1 MKNKIYIKTQIPR
14 STQFK
19 ENISN
24 INTGIKFKGKDFE
37 FGICAVKYWGDF
49 KPREEPLIIME
60 INGKNYEIG
69 LNDFILKVE
78 PILKEG
84 TKGLNFVEGVK
95 K

>member
-1 MKNKIYIKTQIPR
+1 MNKKIYVKTQTNR

-49 KPREEPLIIME
+49 KPREEPLITME
-60 INGKNYEIG
+60 INGKNHEI
-69 LNDFILKVE
+69 LLSKFIKIMEKNLKWKN
-78 PILKEG
+78 IK
-84 TKGLNFVEGVK
+84 
-95 K
+95 